1 LNKAEV
7 DIDQARGRPSP
18 LFVLPNGGGLAYGEI
33 HLDAESREW
42 LASNTASIR
51 DPLTRGSAWLSLW
64 EAVLDE
70 ELPASRLIDLA
81 LRSLA
86 RETDEQNIEEILGQL
101 RSAYW
106 RFTASPARLAL
117 APRVERVLRTRLA
130 LASTQSLKGAYFSA
144 LRSVAVTPASIA
156 WLTSVWDGR
165 VKVPGL
171 TLAEPDFIAL
181 AQDLAIKDTHN
192 WRSIVST
199 QIDRTKDPDRKARL
213 TFVVPALSS
222 DPAERDRF
230 FASLADV
237 ANRRHEPWV
246 LDGLRA
252 LHHPLRGSSSDKYIE
267 PSLTLLREI
276 QRTGDIF
283 FPKRWMDATLGWH
296 SSPSA
301 AATVRTFL
309 DNLPG
314 DYPDRLRRVVL
325 SSADLLFRS
334 ARMK

>member
-1 LNKAEV
+1 
-7 DIDQARGRPSP
+7 
-18 LFVLPNGGGLAYGEI
+18 
-33 HLDAESREW
+33 
-42 LASNTASIR
+42 
-51 DPLTRGSAWLSLW
+51 
-64 EAVLDE
+64 
-70 ELPASRLIDLA
+70 
-81 LRSLA
+81 
-86 RETDEQNIEEILGQL
+86 
-101 RSAYW
+101 
-106 RFTASPARLAL
+106 
-117 APRVERVLRTRLA
+117 
-130 LASTQSLKGAYFSA
+130 
-144 LRSVAVTPASIA
+144 
-156 WLTSVWDGR
+156 
-165 VKVPGL
+165 L

-181 AQDLAIKDTHN
+181 AQDLAIKDASN
-192 WRSIVST
+192 WRSIVSK

-246 LDGLRA
+246 VDGLRA

-267 PSLTLLREI
+267 PSLELLREI

-296 SSPSA
+296 SSPAA

-309 DNLPG
+309 DDLPG